1 MTDYLSGIGGPAD
14 LKKLSETELAALAEE
29 IRAAIIKKVETK
41 GGHLGSNLGFVEAT
55 IALHYVFD
63 SPKDK
68 FVFDVSHQ
76 SYTHK
81 ILTGR
86 RRAFTDEREYGS
98 VSGYTN
104 PAESEHDFFQ
114 VGHTSTSVSLALGLA
129 KARDLKGGKENIVAI
144 LGDGSLSGGEAFE
157 GLDNAAELPG
167 NFIVAFN
174 DNEMSIAVNRGGVYR
189 NLELLRRTE
198 GKAEN
203 NFFRALGF
211 DYLYVGDGND
221 LSALI
226 AAFRRVKDS
235 TRPVVVHLHTD
246 KGRGSEWA
254 EKNKEAGHWTRGKA
268 ASASASGKEESY
280 ESLTAD
286 YLLGKMSENRTV
298 TVVTAATPG
307 AVGLTEEFRRKAGE
321 RFVDVGICEEHAVAF
336 VSGMA
341 KNGAKPV
348 FTVLSSFL
356 QRTYDQLLQDLSLNA
371 SPATVLVYG
380 GGLSAGDATHSGAF
394 DMAMTGNIPGLLCL
408 APASREEYFA
418 VLDWAIGQRKRP
430 VVVRVPSRVIS
441 EGKTVPF
448 DENEAG
454 RYRITEKGSRV
465 AILALGS
472 FFPLGREVK
481 KLLEERTGVS
491 ATLIDP
497 RVYSSVDEETLE
509 ALRADHE
516 IVVTLEDGVVD
527 GGFGAK
533 VARFYADTDV
543 RTIVRGG
550 RNEFTELVPLAE
562 QYERYR
568 LTPRAVAE
576 DIEKLWK

>member
-268 ASASASGKEESY
+268 ASAPASGKEESY

-286 YLLGKMSENRTV
+286 YLLGKMSEDRTV

-307 AVGLTEEFRRKAGE
+307 AAGLTEEFRRKAGE

-441 EGKTVPF
+441 EGKTVRF

-568 LTPRAVAE
+568 LTPQAVAE